1 MRGIPIYEADCTDFS
16 TNGLGFLLPTECTV
30 EEKANGLYELTLVQ
44 PITDDYRWTQ
54 AVNGRLLKAVCPA
67 RESPIYEQD
76 VESATTVTQSI
87 YKVTRD
93 SIELQ
98 QGPSYESKRLAR
110 YNRGTEVIYHD
121 QSASGNW
128 YLVTIR
134 EGGQSGYMR
143 SYFLRHDRDI
153 TQTVEPEKPVGREGV
168 KVTISREQL
177 FRIYSVENDT
187 ETGLQTVKAMHIFY
201 DQRNAVLN
209 ETYEPDK
216 VSAAEAARHIMA
228 GLSDQMGFTLHCDR
242 LTGEISGKYDY
253 CSPVEAWLDPDEGIL
268 AQAKGVMFRDNYDI
282 YLLPDTPR
290 DMGVTI
296 RRGKNLIGVT
306 VTTDDTDAVTRI
318 IPCGKDKDGDP
329 LFLNYAKDK
338 NKSTVPG
345 AKVFYIESPHVD
357 DYALPRTKK
366 IDYDVKVDP
375 KGDFKTNAAARAEL
389 ERLAY
394 EDFENGCDLP
404 TYGMDVDFVLLG
416 QNTDDD
422 LAEWAK
428 LQGVHMFDMVTVID
442 ETINLTSKVRVT
454 GYVWNVLS
462 EQYENLTLG
471 VVGSDEQTIYS
482 YNLPTGGISGTKIA
496 PGTASGEIL
505 RSASIQYAKISQA
518 AIENLATNT
527 MTALQAHIAAIQA
540 GTIDADE
547 LYTDLAKI
555 AIAEIGKATIDYAQV
570 RDLSAQVAT
579 IAKAQI
585 TTANIDEARIN
596 WAQIE
601 SLAAAVADVADA
613 RIGSAKIDTA
623 QINNLNAL
631 IAEIAD
637 ARIGSATI
645 DTAQI
650 KDLSAQVATIAKA
663 QINTAN
669 INEASID
676 WATIAGLAAAYARIE
691 NGVISN
697 ASIHT
702 ANIDDLTAQIA
713 DVIALSAQAGD
724 FEFATVR
731 DMVASAMV
739 LEHGVGDTV
748 SIRNLLVTS
757 ANMLN
762 ATVGELVLHSD
773 DGKYYAVHI
782 DSNGDISTEEVTVT
796 SDEIISGK
804 TRTGHQIVETDMN
817 VASLNATNLS
827 ASSAAIG
834 QIVTKALTAEK
845 ITAAQAMLASAT
857 IPTLYTMSIQALGEN
872 LDLSANQ
879 SINMKVSQVYV
890 DMNNIS
896 VGGRNLMLNTA
907 VNFPSKYTDVTL
919 TAQERGV
926 TVEDW
931 ACDDAMRMA
940 GYGGSTIVCMLFSPG
955 SHGLSTKGENWNRL
969 RPGQEYTY
977 SLYLKNNHTTNT
989 VRVRMNGIGKGY
1001 VAIEAG
1007 QSVRWVDTG
1016 AWADPQDGS
1025 NPPFIQINVA
1035 TATAGDEFDVTF
1047 WHPQIE
1053 YGNKVTDWRPAPED
1067 AAADLK
1073 ALSDNVE
1080 VLVGHR
1086 LEIVSTSDILSDDIP
1101 QTTLRAKVWHGSQ
1114 DVTDSLPASRFRWTR
1129 VTSDTTAD
1137 TLWNNNHKGVKSITL
1152 GKADVLYSATYNC
1165 ELEEAT

>member
-76 VESATTVTQSI
+76 VGSATTVTQSI

-153 TQTVEPEKPVGREGV
+153 TQTVAPEKPVGREGV

-454 GYVWNVLS
+454 SYVWNVLS

-555 AIAEIGKATIDYAQV
+555 AKAEIDRAV
-570 RDLSAQVAT
+570 
-579 IAKAQI
+579 I
-585 TTANIDEARIN
+585 T
-596 WAQIE
+596 
-601 SLAAAVADVADA
+601 
-613 RIGSAKIDTA
+613 
-623 QINNLNAL
+623 
-631 IAEIAD
+631 
-637 ARIGSATI
+637 
-645 DTAQI
+645 
-650 KDLSAQVATIAKA
+650 
-663 QINTAN
+663 
-669 INEASID
+669 
-676 WATIAGLAAAYARIE
+676 
-691 NGVISN
+691 
-697 ASIHT
+697 
-702 ANIDDLTAQIA
+702 TAQIA
-713 DVIALSAQAGD
+713 DAVITRAKIGDAAIGTAQIDTGVINSAHIGQGQIQEAHIHDAAITTAKINDAAVTRAKIGDAAIGTAQIEDAAITNAKIGGAAIDTANIKDAAITTAKIVDGQITSAKIADLAVTTGKIDDLAVSTAKIAVGAITTAKIGDLAVDTAKIALGAITAALIQNGAVGTAQIAD
-724 FEFATVR
+724 
-731 DMVASAMV
+731 ASITDA
-739 LEHGVGDTV
+739 
-748 SIRNLLVTS
+748 
-757 ANMLN
+757 
-762 ATVGELVLHSD
+762 
-773 DGKYYAVHI
+773 K
-782 DSNGDISTEEVTVT
+782 
-796 SDEIISGK
+796 
-804 TRTGHQIVETDMN
+804 IV
-817 VASLNATNLS
+817 SLNADVITSGTLATERLIITGADGLIYEINAEASGLS
-827 ASSAAIG
+827 MQELSKEKYREQLSGTVLVARS
-834 QIVTKALTAEK
+834 VTAEQIAAAT
-845 ITAAQAMLASAT
+845 ITANEILSGTITGDKIAAAT
-857 IPTLYTMSIQALGEN
+857 IDTGNIKAGAITTSLISSDFGAT
-872 LDLSANQ
+872 LDLSSNAGINQ
-879 SINMKVSQVYV
+879 TVEQVYV

-977 SLYLKNNHTTNT
+977 SLYLKNNHTTNV

-1001 VAIEAG
+1001 VAIEPG
-1007 QSVRWVDTG
+1007 QAVRWVDTG
-1016 AWADPQDGS
+1016 AWTDPQDGS

-1047 WHPQIE
+1047 WHPKIE
-1053 YGNKVTDWRPAPED
+1053 YGNKVTDWTPAPED

-1080 VLVGHR
+1080 VLVGYR
-1086 LEIVSTSDILSDDIP
+1086 VEIVSTSDILSDDIP
-1101 QTTLRAKVWHGSQ
+1101 QTTLRARVWHGSQ

-1129 VTSDTTAD
+1129 VTSDSTAD
-1137 TLWNNNHKGVKSITL
+1137 TLWNNNHKGVKTITL

>member
-153 TQTVEPEKPVGREGV
+153 TQTVAPEKPVGREGV

-454 GYVWNVLS
+454 SYVWNVLS

-555 AIAEIGKATIDYAQV
+555 AKAEIDRAV
-570 RDLSAQVAT
+570 
-579 IAKAQI
+579 I
-585 TTANIDEARIN
+585 T
-596 WAQIE
+596 
-601 SLAAAVADVADA
+601 
-613 RIGSAKIDTA
+613 
-623 QINNLNAL
+623 
-631 IAEIAD
+631 
-637 ARIGSATI
+637 
-645 DTAQI
+645 
-650 KDLSAQVATIAKA
+650 
-663 QINTAN
+663 
-669 INEASID
+669 
-676 WATIAGLAAAYARIE
+676 
-691 NGVISN
+691 
-697 ASIHT
+697 
-702 ANIDDLTAQIA
+702 TAQIA
-713 DVIALSAQAGD
+713 DAAITRAKIGEAAIGSAQIDTGVINSAHIGQGQIQEAHIHDAAITTAKIDDAAITRAKIGNAAIGTAQIEDAAITNAKIGGAAIDTANIKDAAITTAKIVDGQITSAKIADLAVTTGKIDDLAVSTAKIAVGAITTAKIGDLAVDTAKIALGAITAALIQNGAVGTAQIAD
-724 FEFATVR
+724 
-731 DMVASAMV
+731 ASITDA
-739 LEHGVGDTV
+739 
-748 SIRNLLVTS
+748 
-757 ANMLN
+757 
-762 ATVGELVLHSD
+762 
-773 DGKYYAVHI
+773 K
-782 DSNGDISTEEVTVT
+782 
-796 SDEIISGK
+796 
-804 TRTGHQIVETDMN
+804 IV
-817 VASLNATNLS
+817 SLNADVITSGTLATERLIITGADGLIYEINAEASGLS
-827 ASSAAIG
+827 MQELSKEKYREQLSGTVLVARS
-834 QIVTKALTAEK
+834 VTAEQIAAAT
-845 ITAAQAMLASAT
+845 ITANEILSGTITGDKIAAAT
-857 IPTLYTMSIQALGEN
+857 IDTGNIKAGAITTSLISSDFGAT
-872 LDLSANQ
+872 LDLSSNEGINQ
-879 SINMKVSQVYV
+879 TVEKVYV

-977 SLYLKNNHTTNT
+977 SLYLKNNHATNA

-1001 VAIEAG
+1001 VAIEPG
-1007 QSVRWVDTG
+1007 QAVRWVDTG
-1016 AWADPQDGS
+1016 AWTDPQDGS

-1047 WHPQIE
+1047 WHPKIE
-1053 YGNKVTDWRPAPED
+1053 YGNKVTDWTPAPED

-1073 ALSDNVE
+1073 ALSDNVD

-1101 QTTLRAKVWHGSQ
+1101 QTTLRARVWHGSQ

-1129 VTSDTTAD
+1129 VTSDSTAD
-1137 TLWNNNHKGVKSITL
+1137 TLWNNNHKGMKSITL

>member
-121 QSASGNW
+121 QSATGNW

-153 TQTVEPEKPVGREGV
+153 TQTVAPEKPVGREGV

-454 GYVWNVLS
+454 SYVWNVLS

-555 AIAEIGKATIDYAQV
+555 AKAEIDRAV
-570 RDLSAQVAT
+570 
-579 IAKAQI
+579 I
-585 TTANIDEARIN
+585 T
-596 WAQIE
+596 
-601 SLAAAVADVADA
+601 
-613 RIGSAKIDTA
+613 
-623 QINNLNAL
+623 
-631 IAEIAD
+631 
-637 ARIGSATI
+637 
-645 DTAQI
+645 
-650 KDLSAQVATIAKA
+650 
-663 QINTAN
+663 
-669 INEASID
+669 
-676 WATIAGLAAAYARIE
+676 
-691 NGVISN
+691 
-697 ASIHT
+697 
-702 ANIDDLTAQIA
+702 TAQIA
-713 DVIALSAQAGD
+713 DAAITRAKIGDAAIGTAQIEDAAITNAKIGQGQIQEAHIHDAAITTAKINDAAVTRAKIGDAAIGTAQIEDAAITNAKIGGAAIDTANIKDAAITTAKIVDGQITSAKIADLAVTTGKIDDLAVSTAKIAVGAITTAKIGDLAVNTAKIALGAITAALIQNGAVGTAQIAD
-724 FEFATVR
+724 
-731 DMVASAMV
+731 ASITDA
-739 LEHGVGDTV
+739 
-748 SIRNLLVTS
+748 
-757 ANMLN
+757 
-762 ATVGELVLHSD
+762 
-773 DGKYYAVHI
+773 K
-782 DSNGDISTEEVTVT
+782 
-796 SDEIISGK
+796 
-804 TRTGHQIVETDMN
+804 IV
-817 VASLNATNLS
+817 SLNADVITSGTLATERLIITGADGLIYEINAEASGLS
-827 ASSAAIG
+827 MQELSKEKYREQLSGTVLVARS
-834 QIVTKALTAEK
+834 VTAEQIAAAT
-845 ITAAQAMLASAT
+845 ITANEILSGTITGDKIAAAT
-857 IPTLYTMSIQALGEN
+857 IDTGNIKAGAITTSLISSDFGAT
-872 LDLSANQ
+872 LDLSSNDGINQ
-879 SINMKVSQVYV
+879 TVEKVYI

-940 GYGGSTIVCMLFSPG
+940 GYGRSTMVCMLFSPG

-977 SLYLKNNHTTNT
+977 SLYLKNNHTTNV

-1001 VAIEAG
+1001 VAIEPG
-1007 QSVRWVDTG
+1007 QAVRWVDTG
-1016 AWADPQDGS
+1016 AWTDPQDGS

-1035 TATAGDEFDVTF
+1035 TTTAGDEFDVTF
-1047 WHPQIE
+1047 WHPKIE
-1053 YGNKVTDWRPAPED
+1053 YGNKVTDWTPAPED

-1080 VLVGHR
+1080 VLVGYR
-1086 LEIVSTSDILSDDIP
+1086 VEIVSTSDILSDDIP
-1101 QTTLRAKVWHGSQ
+1101 QTTLRARVWHGSQ

-1129 VTSDTTAD
+1129 VTSDSTAD
-1137 TLWNNNHKGVKSITL
+1137 TLWNNNHKGVKTITL